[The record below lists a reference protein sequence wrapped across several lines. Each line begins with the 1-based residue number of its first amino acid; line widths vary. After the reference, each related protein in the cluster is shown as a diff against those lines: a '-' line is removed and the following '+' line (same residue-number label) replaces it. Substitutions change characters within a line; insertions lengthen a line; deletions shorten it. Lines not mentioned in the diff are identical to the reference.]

1 MKRES
6 RDDRMSVLAKLKQ
19 PSVLIMIAANLVP
32 LTGVLFWN
40 WDVFLLLVLYWFETA
55 IMGFWIIVAI
65 LIDPHQTIGPT
76 AKQTSRTFLVLFL
89 TAHAGVFMGVHFMF
103 LWALFAGDWAKAVS
117 GPLYFARVVMIGS
130 GLWIP
135 LMALFISRGVSTLLP
150 FLNPGVLPAGLAP
163 KPVHIADPNPFS
175 EQRLL
180 GGFYKRIIVMHLT
193 LIFSGFVAGA
203 VGSVVPLI
211 LMIALKIVI
220 ELKLH
225 VNEAAEARPAPAG

>member
-1 MKRES
+1 MNVL
-6 RDDRMSVLAKLKQ
+6 MTFLAKLKQ
-19 PSVLIMIAANLVP
+19 PSMLIMIAANLLP
-32 LTGVLFWN
+32 LIGVLFWG

-65 LIDPHQTIGPT
+65 LIDPYQAIGPT

-103 LWALFAGDWAKAVS
+103 LWALFAGDWTKVVH
-117 GPLYFARVVMIGS
+117 GPFDFVRIIVIGS

-135 LMALFISRGVSTLLP
+135 LIALFISRGVSTLLP
-150 FLNPGVLPAGLAP
+150 FLNPDILPVWLAA
-163 KPVHIADPNPFS
+163 KPVHIADANPFS

-180 GGFYKRIIVMHLT
+180 GGFYRRIIIMHLT

-203 VGSVVPLI
+203 IGSVVPLV
-211 LMIALKIVI
+211 LMIALKIAI

-225 VNEAAEARPAPAG
+225 LRETADAKPVTLPAS